1 MMAEQTYI
9 VQCKACG
16 AKNRIPS
23 DKSGLKAKCGKC
35 GELMEIQKST
45 SEQDNKNFR
54 TGNVYLVRCLSCG
67 SKNRIPENK
76 MNETAQCGK
85 CHKPVETSGLL
96 SGRSMMVSDRD
107 FETKVLKSPIPVL
120 FFSFANWCPSC
131 QAIIPVVEELAR
143 DWKGRVRVAKLNI
156 DQNPMT
162 AGRFNIMSVPTII
175 IFDNGQARDR
185 LIGAVPKLQIMQKMA
200 PFI

>member
-1 MMAEQTYI
+1 MNEQSMI
-9 VQCKACG
+9 IQCKACR
-16 AKNRIPS
+16 AKNRIRPE
-23 DKSGLKAKCGKC
+23 KSGLKAKCGKC
-35 GELMEIQKST
+35 GESIDTRQT
-45 SEQDNKNFR
+45 TFDQDDKNFR
-54 TGNVYLVRCLSCG
+54 PGNDYLVRCLSCG
-67 SKNRIPENK
+67 TKNRIPENK
-76 MNETAQCGK
+76 MDETAKCGK
-85 CHKPVETSGLL
+85 CHEPMETAGLL
-96 SGRSMMVSDRD
+96 SGRSMMISDRD
-107 FETKVLKSPIPVL
+107 FEPKVLKSPIPVL
-120 FFSFANWCPSC
+120 FFTFANWCPSC

-185 LIGAVPKLQIMQKMA
+185 LTGAVPKLQIMQKMA

>member
-1 MMAEQTYI
+1 MTDQDYI
-9 VQCKACG
+9 IQCKACG
-16 AKNRIPS
+16 AKNRISPE
-23 DKSGLKAKCGKC
+23 KAGLKAKCGKC
-35 GELMEIQKST
+35 GESIDTRKTT
-45 SEQDNKNFR
+45 SEQNEKNFR

-67 SKNRIPENK
+67 AKNRIPENK
-76 MNETAQCGK
+76 MNETSKCGK
-85 CHKPVETSGLL
+85 CHEPMETAGLL
-96 SGRSMMVSDRD
+96 SGRSMMTSDRD
-107 FETKVLKSPIPVL
+107 FDSKVLKSPVPVL
-120 FFSFANWCPSC
+120 FFTFANWCPSC

-156 DQNPMT
+156 DQNPVT

-185 LIGAVPKLQIMQKMA
+185 LTGAVPKLQIMQKMA